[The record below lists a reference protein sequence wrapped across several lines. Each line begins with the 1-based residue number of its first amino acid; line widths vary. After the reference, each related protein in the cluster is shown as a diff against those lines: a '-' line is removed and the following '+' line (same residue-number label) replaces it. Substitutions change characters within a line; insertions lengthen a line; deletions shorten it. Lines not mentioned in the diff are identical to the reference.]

1 MKKIYFPIFG
11 SGLGHAAR
19 MVALASKLVGL
30 GFEVAFS
37 SYYEAADYV
46 EQRGFFCFRVPR
58 LDVGWTASGKF
69 EGLLKTSKRL
79 PWHIATFIRQTVV
92 ERKIMESWKPD
103 LVVSD
108 SRLSAVIAAKTLGLK
123 CFVLTNQ
130 LRILLPPKKRSRR
143 TKPIER
149 FLNEILGK
157 LWNLA
162 DRIFFPDL
170 PPPYT
175 ISEENLWW
183 VSAVRRKAEYVGFLV
198 QPAKK
203 SREELEDALHKVGL
217 NRDKPILFIHI
228 SGPAFTKPALLRKL
242 LKAATQLK
250 DFQVVVSEGRAKGS
264 TEVKKIDSI
273 YYFEWCPINEDLMQ
287 ISDTLLVRGGHSTLG
302 SALLL
307 GKPMLIIPIADHSEQ
322 FSNTFKMVRL
332 GVALWLD
339 PLDSKP
345 EDVSE
350 AIRRLY
356 VNSTFRCRAKALSEI
371 ASKYDGLSRLVE
383 AVVEALR

>member
-1 MKKIYFPIFG
+1 MKRVYFPIFG

-19 MVALASKLVGL
+19 MVALASRLVEL
-30 GFEVAFS
+30 GFKVAFS

-46 EQRGFFCFRVPR
+46 EQRGFVCFRVPR

-79 PWHIATFIRQTVV
+79 PWHIATFIRQIVI

-103 LVVSD
+103 LVISD
-108 SRLSAVIAAKTLGLK
+108 SRLSAVIAAKSLGLK
-123 CFVLTNQ
+123 CFVVTNQ
-130 LRILLPPKKRSRR
+130 LRILLPPKKRSKR

-157 LWNLA
+157 LWNIA

-170 PPPYT
+170 PPPLT

-183 VSAVRRKAEYVGFLV
+183 VSAVRRKAEYIGFLV
-198 QPAKK
+198 RPSKK
-203 SREELEDALHKVGL
+203 SPKELEEALSKVGL
-217 NRDKPILFIHI
+217 SRDKPIAFIHI

-242 LKAATQLK
+242 LKASAQLK

-264 TEVKKIDSI
+264 TEVQRIDSI
-273 YYFEWCPINEDLMQ
+273 FYFEWCPISEQLMQ
-287 ISDTLLVRGGHSTLG
+287 LSDILLVRGGHSTLG

-322 FSNTFKMVRL
+322 FSNTYKMVKL
-332 GVALWLD
+332 GAALWLD
-339 PLDSKP
+339 PLTSNP
-345 EDVSE
+345 EDVCE
-350 AIRRLY
+350 AMRRLY
-356 VNSTFRCRAKALSEI
+356 VDSTFKVRARALQEA
-371 ASKYDGLSRLVE
+371 ASRYDGLSRLVE
-383 AVVEALR
+383 VVVQVLR

>member
-19 MVALASKLVGL
+19 MVAVASKLTAK

-37 SYYEAADYV
+37 SYSEGAEYV
-46 EQRGFFCFRVPR
+46 EKRGFICFEVPR

-79 PWHIATFIRQTVV
+79 PWHVATFIRQVV
-92 ERKIMESWKPD
+92 LERKIMGSWRPD
-103 LVVSD
+103 LVISD
-108 SRLSAVIAAKTLGLK
+108 SRLSALIAAKSLGIK
-123 CFVLTNQ
+123 CYVVTNQ
-130 LRILLPPKKRSRR
+130 LRILLPPKKRSSR

-162 DRIFFPDL
+162 DKIFFPDL
-170 PPPYT
+170 PPPLT

-183 VSAVRRKAEYVGFLV
+183 VSAVRRKAEYIGFIV
-198 QPAKK
+198 QPAKN
-203 SREELEDALHKVGL
+203 RPEEVKEALSKIGL
-217 NRDKPILFIHI
+217 NKTKLLVFMQI
-228 SGPAFTKPALLRKL
+228 SGPTFTKPALIKKL
-242 LKAATQLK
+242 LKASENLAE
-250 DFQVVVSEGRAKGS
+250 FQVVISEGRPNGSGEAKR
-264 TEVKKIDSI
+264 IDST
-273 YYFEWCPINEDLMQ
+273 YYFEWCPINEYLMQ
-287 ISDTLLVRGGHSTLG
+287 ASDILVVRGGHSTLG

-322 FSNTFKMVRL
+322 FSNTSKMVKL

-339 PLDSKP
+339 PLAAEPKDI
-345 EDVSE
+345 SE
-350 AIRRLY
+350 SIRSLY
-356 VNSTFRCRAKALSEI
+356 STPLYKIKAKALSRE
-371 ASKYDGLSRLVE
+371 AVKHNGLNRLVD
-383 AVVEALR
+383 AVMDALR

>member
-1 MKKIYFPIFG
+1 MKRVYFPIFG

-19 MVALASKLVGL
+19 MVTLASRLVAL
-30 GFEVAFS
+30 GFEAAFS

-46 EQRGFFCFRVPR
+46 EQKGFLCFRVPR

-79 PWHIATFIRQTVV
+79 PWHIATFIRQTVI
-92 ERKIMESWKPD
+92 ERKIMQSWKPD
-103 LVVSD
+103 LVISD
-108 SRLSAVIAAKTLGLK
+108 SRLSAVIAAKTLGLR
-123 CFVLTNQ
+123 CFVVTNQ
-130 LRILLPPKKRSRR
+130 LRILLPPKKRSKR
-143 TKPIER
+143 TRPIER

-183 VSAVRRKAEYVGFLV
+183 VSAVRKKAEYIGFLV
-198 QPAKK
+198 QPTKK
-203 SREELEDALHKVGL
+203 SREELEESLRKTGL
-217 NRDKPILFIHI
+217 NIDKPIVFIHI

-242 LKAATQLK
+242 LKAATLLK
-250 DFQVVVSEGRAKGS
+250 DFQVVISEGRTKGS
-264 TEVKKIDSI
+264 TEVKRLDSI
-273 YYFEWCPINEDLMQ
+273 YYFEWCPISEDLMQ
-287 ISDTLLVRGGHSTLG
+287 ISDILVVRGGHSTLG

-339 PLDSKP
+339 PLESNP
-345 EDVSE
+345 EDICEAVHTLHGDGAYRSRVS
-350 AIRRLY
+350 
-356 VNSTFRCRAKALSEI
+356 VLSQL
-371 ASKYDGLSRLVE
+371 ASKYDGLSRFTD
-383 AVVEALR
+383 AVLESLR